1 MASRLISFISFFVA
15 AIIGCLA
22 LLCRTPSLRFYAAA
36 AAPVQH
42 GGAGADA
49 ALAAE

>member
-1 MASRLISFISFFVA
+1 MARLRISFIRFFVA
-15 AIIGCLA
+15 ATIRCLA
-22 LLCRTPSLRFYAAA
+22 LLCRTPSLVFYAAA

-49 ALAAE
+49 ALAAV